1 VACGWL
7 ATWADAK
14 AAGDDARV
22 RRAVVALGSSRN
34 WPILREMEAE
44 GDYPEV
50 LWQYAD
56 AVAGDGTVVGGKVVS
71 VEESYKAA
79 LCA

>member
-1 VACGWL
+1 
-7 ATWADAK
+7 
-14 AAGDDARV
+14 
-22 RRAVVALGSSRN
+22 VALASSRD
-34 WPILREMEAE
+34 WAILQEMNSE

-56 AVAGDGTVVGGKVVS
+56 AVAGDGKVVS

-79 LCA
+79 LCS